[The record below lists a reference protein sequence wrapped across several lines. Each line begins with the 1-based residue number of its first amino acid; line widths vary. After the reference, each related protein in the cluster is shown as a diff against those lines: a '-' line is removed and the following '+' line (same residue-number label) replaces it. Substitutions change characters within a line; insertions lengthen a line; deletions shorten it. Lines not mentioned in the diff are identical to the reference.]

1 MSSSLLVAL
10 QLALIAAIAV
20 PWEGRGI
27 GVCAA
32 AVVAAGGAI
41 GAWAL
46 AANRPGN
53 FNVRPEPKPDG
64 RLITTGPY
72 RWIRHPMYAA
82 LLVAGAGLAAGYGSV
97 WRFVALVAL
106 AAVLAA
112 KARREERGMVAA
124 HPGYAAYATRTKR
137 IVPWLW

>member
-10 QLALIAAIAV
+10 QLALLVAIAM

-27 GVCAA
+27 GVVASV
-32 AVVAAGGAI
+32 AVGVGAAI
-41 GAWAL
+41 GAWAV

-53 FNVRPEPKPDG
+53 FNVRPEPKRGG
-64 RLITTGPY
+64 RLVTTGPY

-82 LLVAGAGLAAGYGSV
+82 LLVACAGLAGGYASP
-97 WRFVALVAL
+97 WRWVALAAL

-112 KARREERGMVAA
+112 KARREERGMAAA
-124 HPGYAAYATRTKR
+124 HPGYAAYAMRTKR
-137 IVPWLW
+137 IVPWVW